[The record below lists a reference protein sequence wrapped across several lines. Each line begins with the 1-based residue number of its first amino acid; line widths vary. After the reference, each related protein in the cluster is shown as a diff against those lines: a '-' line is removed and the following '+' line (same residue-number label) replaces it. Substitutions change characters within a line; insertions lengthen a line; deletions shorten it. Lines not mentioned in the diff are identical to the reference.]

1 MNKMTDHL
9 ANALNTI
16 KNNEIKGNKECVIKP
31 STKILKNVLELLK
44 KNDYIEDYEE
54 FQTEIAGLKAVKV
67 KLSGKINECKAIKP
81 RLTIKYSELQKYE
94 ERFIP
99 SRDVGLLIIST
110 PKGLITNKQARE
122 LRTGGVLIA
131 YVY

>member
-1 MNKMTDHL
+1 MSDHL

-16 KNNEIKGNKECVIKP
+16 KNNEIKGNSECIVKP
-31 STKILKNVLELLK
+31 STKLLKNVLELLK
-44 KNDYIEDYEE
+44 KNNYIEDFEE
-54 FQTEIAGLKAVKV
+54 FQTEIAGLKAVKI
-67 KLSGKINECKAIKP
+67 KLSGRINECKAIKP
-81 RLTIKYSELQKYE
+81 RLSISYDELQKYE

-122 LRTGGVLIA
+122 LKTGGVLIA